1 MDLIPKAF
9 VLYNQPLSQG
19 DNMKLDQFIRDIPD
33 FPKPGIVFKDITP
46 LLANPLAF
54 SSAIDSF
61 VNYYRNGHLDI
72 VLGIESRGFLFA
84 APLSDR
90 LHKPLIPIRKK
101 GKLPFDTHSTNYTL
115 EYGEDS
121 IEVHSDAIKPG
132 QRVLIVD
139 DLLATGG
146 TMAAAT
152 RLAEQAGG
160 EIAGI
165 ATLVE
170 LTALRGRQRLRGYD
184 IFTQIKI

>member
-1 MDLIPKAF
+1 
-9 VLYNQPLSQG
+9 
-19 DNMKLDQFIRDIPD
+19 MKLNQFIRDIPD

-46 LLANPLAF
+46 LLANPVAF

-61 VNYYRNGHLDI
+61 VHYYCDDNLDVI
-72 VLGIESRGFLFA
+72 LGIESRGFLFA

-101 GKLPFDTHSTNYTL
+101 GKLPFETHSTSYAL

-132 QRVLIVD
+132 QRALIVD

-152 RLAEQAGG
+152 RLAERAGG

-170 LTALRGRQRLRGYD
+170 LTGLRGRQRLRGYD